1 MLTIRLGK
9 RVILIN
15 LCVVMKKRF
24 NKEALA
30 EAAKNGDNKSLVLLL
45 RSFETGVEAMDET
58 EDPAWLIENK
68 SNIEAVN
75 EEREYYRQM
84 FVDRM
89 KEIDNDTLMSYWMFF
104 AGSSFNAFFI
114 LEELAKRGD
123 KEAFQWLAM
132 AYGDGDEPSGIYRNK
147 NKSRSYFDKAIALGH
162 PFAKKN
168 LSLMEGRWKDELQHA
183 REFEF
188 HVLGPSDD
196 LEQLYCRLKH
206 LFNQNASVDAG
217 IPLEKLFIELV
228 DGGDYAGIIHS
239 VERVNDVVIIRVH
252 TEGNSNRFAV
262 AYAIQ
267 QAFPTLQVDWD
278 HLRKQ

>member
-1 MLTIRLGK
+1 
-9 RVILIN
+9 
-15 LCVVMKKRF
+15 MKKRLT
-24 NKEALA
+24 KEKLV

-45 RSFETGVEAMDET
+45 RCFETGIEAMDET

-68 SNIEAVN
+68 PAIEARN

-89 KEIDNDTLMSYWMFF
+89 KDIDNDTLMTYWMFF
-104 AGSSFNAFFI
+104 VGSSFNAYFI

-123 KEAFQWLAM
+123 KDAFQWLAL
-132 AYGDGDEPSGIYRNK
+132 AYGDGNAHSGIYRNK
-147 NKSRSYFDKAIALGH
+147 NKARSYIDRAIELGH
-162 PFAKKN
+162 PFAEEN
-168 LSLMEGRWKDELQHA
+168 LRLMEGRWKDELKSA

-206 LFNQNASVDAG
+206 LFNQDASANAD
-217 IPLEKLFIELV
+217 IPLELLFIELV
-228 DGGDYAGIIHS
+228 DGGDYAGVIHS
-239 VERVNDVVIIRVH
+239 VERVHDVVIIRVY
-252 TEGNSNRFAV
+252 TEGNTNRFAI
-262 AYAIQ
+262 AFAIQ
-267 QAFPTLQVDWD
+267 QAFPTLRVDWE